1 MTQDTISRFWDNF
14 IEKTK
19 TYGLKPA
26 TLRWHV
32 KHAEAY
38 IRAHSDRRLAEHTA
52 QDVTAYLQ
60 EKGRNSQLTDWQ
72 FAQVVRALQIL
83 FVELVKAPW
92 AASFPWQDWID
103 NARGLA
109 PTHATVARDY
119 DHAPDASN
127 PSDISVSNRQPM
139 DGLMKRFKQQFPNH
153 ADRIVA
159 EIRVRQYSIR
169 TEQSYLGW
177 LGRFVQF
184 HGMRDPAEL
193 DGAAMTAFL
202 EHLVVN
208 RHVSG
213 STQSQALNALVFFYK
228 HVLKNETIELG
239 QFAHSKKPRRL
250 PVVLTRDEVRRLFSM
265 LDSPMARLMAGL
277 LYGCG
282 LRLMECVRLRILD
295 VDFGY
300 QRILI
305 RNAKG
310 GKDRI
315 VPLPN
320 RLNEILRDQIKS
332 VEQQHRQDLAC
343 GLGGV
348 YLPDALSRKYP
359 KAEKELM
366 WAAPAHPCAR
376 GIRASCTA
384 QYLFPASRVSTDPR
398 SDTMRRHHVHENNLQ
413 KHIKHAAT
421 AAALNKRVNC
431 HALRHSFAT
440 HLLESGYDIRTV
452 QELLGHADVSTT
464 MIYTHVLNKPGITV
478 TSPFDVLQAIG

>member
-1 MTQDTISRFWDNF
+1 MKQDSISRFWDNF
-14 IEKTK
+14 VEKTK

-26 TLRWHV
+26 TVRWHV
-32 KHAEAY
+32 KRAEEY
-38 IRAHSDRRLAEHTA
+38 IKAHPERRLAEHTV
-52 QDVTAYLQ
+52 QEITAYLQ
-60 EKGRNSQLTDWQ
+60 VKGRNSQLKDWQ

-83 FVELVKAPW
+83 FVEMVKTPW
-92 AASFPWQDWID
+92 AATFPWQDWID
-103 NARGLA
+103 NARELA

-119 DHAPDASN
+119 DRDLN
-127 PSDISVSNRQPM
+127 PSDTSGKEPPPM
-139 DGLMKRFKQQFPNH
+139 DGLGKRFKQHFPNH
-153 ADRIVA
+153 AERMRA
-159 EIRVRQYSIR
+159 EVRVRQYSIR

-177 LGRFVQF
+177 LERFVQF
-184 HGMRDPAEL
+184 HGMRDPAEM
-193 DGAAMTAFL
+193 DGAAMKAFL

-208 RHVSG
+208 RRVSA
-213 STQSQALNALVFFYK
+213 STQNQALNALVFFYK
-228 HVLKNETIELG
+228 HVLKNEAIELG
-239 QFAHSKKPRRL
+239 EFAQSKKPRRL
-250 PVVLTRDEVRRLFSM
+250 PVVLTRDEVQRLFTA

-320 RLNEILRDQIKS
+320 RLNEMLRAQIKF

-359 KAEKELM
+359 KADKELM
-366 WAAPAHPCAR
+366 W
-376 GIRASCTA
+376 
-384 QYLFPASRVSTDPR
+384 QYLFPSSRVSADPR
-398 SDTMRRHHVHENNLQ
+398 SGTLRRHHVHENNLQ
-413 KHIKHAAT
+413 KHIKHAAGV
-421 AAALNKRVNC
+421 AALNKRINC

-478 TSPFDVLQAIG
+478 TSPFDVLQAIERLPEQVTSPRSP